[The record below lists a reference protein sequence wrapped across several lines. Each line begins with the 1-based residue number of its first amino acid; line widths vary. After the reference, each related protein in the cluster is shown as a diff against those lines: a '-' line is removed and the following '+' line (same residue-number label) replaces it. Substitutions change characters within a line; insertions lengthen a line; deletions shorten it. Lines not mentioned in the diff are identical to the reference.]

1 MSRRGRAKSA
11 LRAIERAL
19 RDNPDAA
26 GYLVDRGGIRAEPG
40 DHAAALADFDRAL
53 ALDDTDDDAAAFP
66 ASALRYLGRLE
77 DAKVAV
83 KRALTLNPGNPR
95 LG

>member
-1 MSRRGRAKSA
+1 LSWCGRAKSA

-26 GYLVDRGGIRAEPG
+26 GYLVDRGRIQAELG
-40 DHAAALADFDRAL
+40 DHAVSLADFDRAL
-53 ALDDTDDDAAAFP
+53 ALYDTDDDAAAFR
-66 ASALRYLGRLE
+66 ANALRYLGRLE

-83 KRALTLNPGNPR
+83 KRALTLNSGNPR
-95 LG
+95 PD

>member
-19 RDNPDAA
+19 RDNLDAA
-26 GYLVDRGGIRAEPG
+26 GYLVDRGRIQAELG
-40 DHAAALADFDRAL
+40 DHAVSLADFDRAL
-53 ALDDTDDDAAAFP
+53 ALYDTDDDAAAFR
-66 ASALRYLGRLE
+66 ANALRYLGRLE

-83 KRALTLNPGNPR
+83 KRALTLNSGNPR
-95 LG
+95 PD

>member
-40 DHAAALADFDRAL
+40 DHAAA
-53 ALDDTDDDAAAFP
+53 FP

-83 KRALTLNPGNPR
+83 KRALTLNSGNPR
-95 LG
+95 PD